1 MTQRQHA
8 EQLLNLLSYAQDGG
22 CANRGIGRENCLV
35 CPCSRA
41 NNGPCGTSEQPFY
54 RARKLDCLV
63 KFMRANDMQDIL
75 DANPWVLTLA
85 QDVDAYYMSLPL

>member
-8 EQLLNLLSYAQDGG
+8 EQLLNLLRYAADGS
-22 CANRGIGRENCLV
+22 CANRGMGQENCLV

-63 KFMRANDMQDIL
+63 KFMRAKGMQDLL
-75 DANPWVLTLA
+75 DANQWVLTRAL
-85 QDVDAYYMSLPL
+85 DEDAYYASLPL